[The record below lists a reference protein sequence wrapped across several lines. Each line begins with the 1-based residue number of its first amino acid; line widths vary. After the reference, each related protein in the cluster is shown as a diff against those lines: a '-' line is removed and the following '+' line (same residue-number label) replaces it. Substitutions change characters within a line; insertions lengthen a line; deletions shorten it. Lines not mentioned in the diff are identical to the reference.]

1 MAQSRR
7 PQLSGLL
14 IRLFLLVAAL
24 TQIIGSQTAAAG
36 AIPLQLEVIIEG
48 KATDRITSFVL
59 IQDGRLMARRSDL
72 AGLGLP
78 VPRDGMP
85 DDLIVLN
92 DIPGLKYR
100 YDEEQQSVEL
110 TLVPDEKNPRSI
122 SLRGGE
128 ESFAPEA
135 ISGLYAN
142 YSLYGSAAGKID
154 GMRYSGA
161 SVLVDAHGFSK
172 YGTLA
177 QSQIL
182 GVTPEISRPAPNAA
196 SGHMPIWASHRQKMS

>member
-1 MAQSRR
+1 MAQSSR

-14 IRLFLLVAAL
+14 MRLFLLAAAV

-48 KATDRITSFVL
+48 KATETMSSFSLMQGV
-59 IQDGRLMARRSDL
+59 RCMARRSDL

-78 VPRDGMP
+78 VPQDGMP

-128 ESFAPEA
+128 EPLAPEA

-142 YSLYGSAAGKID
+142 YSLYGSAAGK
-154 GMRYSGA
+154 
-161 SVLVDAHGFSK
+161 
-172 YGTLA
+172 
-177 QSQIL
+177 
-182 GVTPEISRPAPNAA
+182 
-196 SGHMPIWASHRQKMS
+196 

>member
-14 IRLFLLVAAL
+14 NRLFLLAAAV

-78 VPRDGMP
+78 VSWDGMP
-85 DDLIVLN
+85 EDLIVLN
-92 DIPGLKYR
+92 DNPGLKYR

-128 ESFAPEA
+128 EALAPEA

-142 YSLYGSAAGKID
+142 YSLYGSAA
-154 GMRYSGA
+154 
-161 SVLVDAHGFSK
+161 
-172 YGTLA
+172 
-177 QSQIL
+177 
-182 GVTPEISRPAPNAA
+182 
-196 SGHMPIWASHRQKMS
+196 